1 MAAISAADVKAL
13 REKTGAGMMECKN
26 ALVETGGDFAKAE
39 KLLKEKGLAA
49 VEKRSGRATKEG
61 KIFIKIQDKGEEGST
76 AVLVE
81 LVSETDFV
89 ARNPEFIALGAV
101 IAEKILE
108 KGYAES
114 DLVSGGKAYDEL
126 NAMVTDLAT
135 KIRENMSLKRIR
147 IVNAAAGEYLSS
159 YIHGDGAI
167 GVVVKCGAGEGDIF
181 RNEEAKAFVFTL
193 ALHIAAFNPMALSR
207 DKIDAAW
214 LKEQE
219 DIFRKQMEQDE
230 SMKGKPANVLE
241 NILKGK
247 VSKFL
252 KDICLLDQ
260 GYVKDEKFT
269 VAQAVAD
276 TGKKLGTQIS
286 VLDYAYLK
294 VGE

>member
-1 MAAISAADVKAL
+1 MANISAADVKAL

-39 KLLKEKGLAA
+39 KILKEKGLAA

-61 KIFIKIQDKGEEGST
+61 KIFIKIKDSGGAGST

-89 ARNPEFIALGAV
+89 ARSPDFITLGGAV
-101 IAEKILE
+101 ADRILE
-108 KGYAES
+108 KGYTEPN
-114 DLVSGGKAYDEL
+114 DEL
-126 NAMVTDLAT
+126 NGMVSDLAS
-135 KIRENMSLKRIR
+135 KIRENMSLKR
-147 IVNAAAGEYLSS
+147 VKTVKAAPGEYLTS

-167 GVVVKCGAGEGDIF
+167 GIVVKISADKAGAF
-181 RNEEAKAFVFTL
+181 ANEDVKAFAFTI
-193 ALHIAAFNPMALSR
+193 ALHVAAFNPLALNQT
-207 DKIDAAW
+207 KIDQAW

-230 SMKGKPANVLE
+230 GMKGKPANVLD

-252 KDICLLDQ
+252 KDICLMDQ
-260 GYVKDEKFT
+260 AYVKDEKMT
-269 VAQAVAD
+269 VAQALAD
-276 TGKKLGTQIS
+276 AAKRFGVKLA
-286 VLDYAYLK
+286 VKDFVYFR

>member
-1 MAAISAADVKAL
+1 MANISAADVKAL
-13 REKTGAGMMECKN
+13 RDKTGAGMMECKN

-49 VEKRSGRATKEG
+49 LEKRAGRATNAG
-61 KIFIKIQDKGEEGST
+61 KVFVKVKPAQAGST

-89 ARNPEFIALGAV
+89 ARNPEFIALGGMIV
-101 IAEKILE
+101 DKVLE
-108 KGYAES
+108 KGITEPN
-114 DLVSGGKAYDEL
+114 DEL
-126 NAMVTDLAT
+126 NGMVNDLAT

-147 IVNAAAGEYLSS
+147 TVKAAAGEYLTS

-167 GVVVKCGAGEGDIF
+167 GVVVKFGADKEDAF
-181 RNEEAKAFVFTL
+181 QNEEVKAFAFTI
-193 ALHIAAFNPMALSR
+193 ALHVAAFNPTAL
-207 DKIDAAW
+207 DEKKIDAGW

-230 SMKGKPANVLE
+230 KMQGKPANVID

-247 VSKFL
+247 VNKFL
-252 KDICLLDQ
+252 KDICLMDQ
-260 GYVKDEKFT
+260 AYVKDEKMT
-269 VAQAVAD
+269 VAQALAD
-276 TGKKLGTQIS
+276 AGKRFGVKLNIIEY
-286 VLDYAYLK
+286 VYYR